1 MTVAQARLPGVQ
13 ALRAVAAL
21 MVVWVHTI
29 PAHYAVPGGAPQFY
43 WHDFGSC
50 GVDIFFVI
58 SGFIVCLVAARATS
72 AGQFLRQR
80 IIRVFPVYGVL
91 TSVLLAGA
99 LASGQAWGNHRIWW
113 VPTVLLLPTFS
124 YPAHPPLLYL
134 GWTLLF
140 EMYFYLVLSMFL
152 MWSHRRV
159 VRNTMVF
166 LCAMVLAG
174 AVIGI
179 KRPLLVVWMNPM
191 ILEFVFG
198 CGIGVLYARCSGKRY
213 VRAGQTV
220 AVLGAVLLTATLR
233 AGPHAAVQ
241 LTSVFA
247 GEGCWQR
254 VFLWGVPA
262 ALLVG
267 GVVSWAPPLETRAG
281 RLLVFLGNASY
292 SIYLFTIPAL
302 WIARYAWHMLG
313 RPSPLGGALV
323 DSLWA
328 VSTGVLGNLLVERPL
343 TVFFHSRFP
352 SGQRPAFPVFV
363 PQSR

>member
-1 MTVAQARLPGVQ
+1 MVAQTRLPGIQ
-13 ALRAVAAL
+13 ALRAIAAL
-21 MVVWVHTI
+21 LVVWVHTI
-29 PAHYAVPGGAPQFY
+29 PAHYGVPGGAPRFY
-43 WHDFGSC
+43 WRDFGSC

-58 SGFIVCLVAARATS
+58 SGFIVCLVAARAPS

-80 IIRVFPVYGVL
+80 ITRVFPVYWVV
-91 TSVLLAGA
+91 TSVLLAGV
-99 LASGQAWGNHRIWW
+99 LAFPQAAGARRIWW
-113 VPTVLLLPTFS
+113 VPTVLLQPTFS
-124 YPAHPPLLYL
+124 YPANPPLLYL

-140 EMYFYLVLSMFL
+140 EIYFYLVLAMFL
-152 MWSHRRV
+152 QWGQRGV
-159 VRNTMVF
+159 VRNTMLF

-174 AVIGI
+174 GVLGI
-179 KRPLLVVWMNPM
+179 ERPLLVVWMNPL

-198 CGIGVLYARCSGKRY
+198 CGLGVLYARGSGKRH
-213 VRAGQTV
+213 VRVGKAL
-220 AVLGAVLLTATLR
+220 AVSGGALLTATLW

-254 VFLWGVPA
+254 VLLWGVPA

-267 GVVSWAPPLETRAG
+267 GVVFWAPTLEMRAG
-281 RLLVFLGNASY
+281 RWLVFLGNASY

-313 RPSPLGGALV
+313 RPSPWGGALV
-323 DSLWA
+323 DGLWA
-328 VSTGVLGNLLVERPL
+328 VFTGVLGYWLVERPL
-343 TVFFHSRFP
+343 TGFFHCRFP
-352 SGQRPAFPVFV
+352 SGQRPVLAVFV